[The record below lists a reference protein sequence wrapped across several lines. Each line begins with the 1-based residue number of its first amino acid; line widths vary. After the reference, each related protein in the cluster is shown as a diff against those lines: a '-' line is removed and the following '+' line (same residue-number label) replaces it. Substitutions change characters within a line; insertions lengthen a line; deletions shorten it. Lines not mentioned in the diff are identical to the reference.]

1 LYCVPLVLVVLL
13 LAAASC
19 GAAVPAAQAGET
31 PAPQVAQAGEMPA
44 PQDEGPWFRRCLVGM
59 EIGPSYV
66 PFERGDPDDPRY
78 CAKFDGREIV
88 RHLVAAHGQYLVVW
102 ARDGDYAYYN
112 SKLLPKPPGLG
123 NRDPLREAADEAK
136 RHGLPLITY
145 SVIQQ
150 GGHFFDAHP
159 ELHARDAHGAP
170 IGRFCFNS
178 GYLEVMEKIASEQL
192 AYGVTGCYFDMP
204 NAEFGPP
211 YGCWCDACRRQF
223 EAQYGRPMPKGVT
236 WDEDWQRML
245 EFRYHSSA
253 RFERALRD
261 HVKCVNPRATVYFNY
276 FGHPPN
282 SWEMG
287 QRPVEHAGNGDFVTG
302 EAGNWGFGP
311 LAGGLHAELYRAA
324 TPGVPYQLAMQ
335 RSLRIYADQTTRP
348 LADIRWELFTL
359 LSHGAMV
366 TMVDKT
372 GCDGSLD
379 PVVYQRTG
387 AAFAEALQERDD
399 FGHAPV
405 YDVGLYYSS
414 RSRDWI
420 GREKPETWFR
430 SFLGAH
436 KACVYEHLMAG
447 VLLDENV
454 TLDAL
459 RQFPVVCLPNVGIL
473 SADEVSLLRRY
484 VEQGGNLIVTGQSG
498 RFDRWGKPLV
508 GGKGDRSNLP
518 ERPEGCC
525 AQIGPVPFSA
535 LGELIGAEAV
545 ASVQAPDNWVR
556 FSTTDG
562 DGLLRDLRPD
572 WPLLVHG
579 PATVYRPTTAT
590 AFGQLLKPYR
600 MVKHESIWPMTAD
613 APIGPAVLI
622 NRVGKGTVLTF
633 ACSPDAATAGVFGM
647 SEVRKLFRNAV
658 RLLCP
663 RPRVRIEAPA
673 NVEAVVTDE
682 PPQRTLRIHLIGYNA
697 PAQVPRAT
705 DYPNVYPAP
714 IEDPP
719 MYRVAVELAGPLKE
733 AAAGSAA
740 TVLSARGNRVEATV
754 HDVHEVLRIKY

>member
-1 LYCVPLVLVVLL
+1 
-13 LAAASC
+13 
-19 GAAVPAAQAGET
+19 
-31 PAPQVAQAGEMPA
+31 
-44 PQDEGPWFRRCLVGM
+44 M

-66 PFERGDPDDPRY
+66 PFECGDPDDPRY
-78 CAKFDGREIV
+78 CPVERPEIV
-88 RHLVAAHGQYLVVW
+88 RRLVAAHGQYLVAW
-102 ARDGDYAYYN
+102 ARDGDYAYYD

-150 GGHFFDAHP
+150 GGHFLDAHP

-178 GYLEVMEKIASEQL
+178 GYLEVMKKIASEQL

-204 NAEFGPP
+204 AEFGPP

-236 WDEDWQRML
+236 WDEDWERML
-245 EFRYHSSA
+245 EFRYHSVRGSSR
-253 RFERALRD
+253 RFRN
-261 HVKCVNPRATVYFNY
+261 HVKSVNPRATVDFNY

-311 LAGGLHAELYRAA
+311 LAGGLHAEFYRAA

-359 LSHGAMV
+359 LAHGAMV

-379 PVVYQRTG
+379 PVVYERTG

-430 SFLGAH
+430 SFLGAAQGVRLRAPDGRRSAGRERDPRCPPAVSRRLPAQRRH
-436 KACVYEHLMAG
+436 PLGGRGLAAAPLRGTRGQSDCHRAERAVQPLGQALRGIGPGRVDRGRGRRLGADARQLGAVLNPGRRRSAPRPPPRLAAVGPRPGDSVPADHRHGLRTTAQAVPDGQAREHLAHDRRRAG
-447 VLLDENV
+447 WPGG
-454 TLDAL
+454 AGQSR
-459 RQFPVVCLPNVGIL
+459 RQGDGAHVCLLAG
-473 SADEVSLLRRY
+473 RRH
-484 VEQGGNLIVTGQSG
+484 G
-498 RFDRWGKPLV
+498 RRVWH
-508 GGKGDRSNLP
+508 
-518 ERPEGCC
+518 ER
-525 AQIGPVPFSA
+525 
-535 LGELIGAEAV
+535 GAEAV
-545 ASVQAPDNWVR
+545 LERGAAALPAAAGADRGARQR
-556 FSTTDG
+556 RGGG
-562 DGLLRDLRPD
+562 DRR
-572 WPLLVHG
+572 
-579 PATVYRPTTAT
+579 AA
-590 AFGQLLKPYR
+590 A
-600 MVKHESIWPMTAD
+600 AD
-613 APIGPAVLI
+613 APHPPDRLQRARTGSAGHGLPERLSGPDRGA
-622 NRVGKGTVLTF
+622 
-633 ACSPDAATAGVFGM
+633 
-647 SEVRKLFRNAV
+647 
-658 RLLCP
+658 
-663 RPRVRIEAPA
+663 
-673 NVEAVVTDE
+673 
-682 PPQRTLRIHLIGYNA
+682 
-697 PAQVPRAT
+697 
-705 DYPNVYPAP
+705 
-714 IEDPP
+714 P